1 MPRQVPLIRMVN
13 EAEVAALAVGLST
26 GVLVDIGES
35 GFSVTPIFEGCPVAP
50 GARWEACGG
59 ADVTEFMDTML
70 HSRANEQFN
79 QMVRARMQIRAV
91 VI

>member
-1 MPRQVPLIRMVN
+1 MVN
-13 EAEVAALAVGLST
+13 EAQVAALAVGLTT

-35 GFSVTPIFEGCPVAP
+35 GFSVTPIFDGCPVAP

-59 ADVTEFMDTML
+59 ADITKFMDIML

-79 QMVRARMQIRAV
+79 QMVRVLHAV
-91 VI
+91 RLLLFLVRLL